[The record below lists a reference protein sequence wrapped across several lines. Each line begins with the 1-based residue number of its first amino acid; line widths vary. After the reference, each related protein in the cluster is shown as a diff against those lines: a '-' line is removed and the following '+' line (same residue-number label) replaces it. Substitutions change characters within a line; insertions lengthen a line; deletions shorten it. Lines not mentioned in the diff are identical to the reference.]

1 MVNPSK
7 SIFFKVDYVKIKI
20 KNIMLRKIAFIV
32 VCCLSMSVFAQ
43 EPKFGHINSVEI
55 LSMMPEKANIEK
67 SINDLNEQWNTEL
80 TKLRDEYYTKIKEY
94 QDKMNNNMLESI
106 KAARQSEITELEKR
120 IAALQKTANE
130 DLQKKQQELF
140 APVIE
145 KVKKAINEVGAE
157 NDLLYI
163 FDLSTQGIIYQSPK
177 SNDITSLVKNKLN
190 LK

>member
-1 MVNPSK
+1 MFK
-7 SIFFKVDYVKIKI
+7 KIILFF
-20 KNIMLRKIAFIV
+20 LCSFS
-32 VCCLSMSVFAQ
+32 LSVLAQ

-55 LSMMPEKANIEK
+55 LSLMPEKATIEK
-67 SINDLNEQWNTEL
+67 SINDLNAQWDNEL
-80 TKLRDEYYTKIKEY
+80 TKLREEYFIKIKDY
-94 QDKMNNNMLESI
+94 QEKLKTNAPESI
-106 KAARQSEITELEKR
+106 KVARQSEIAELEKR
-120 IAALQKTANE
+120 IAAVQKTAND

-177 SNDITSLVKNKLN
+177 SNDITALVKKKLN

>member
-1 MVNPSK
+1 
-7 SIFFKVDYVKIKI
+7 
-20 KNIMLRKIAFIV
+20 MLKKIAFIV
-32 VCCLSMSVFAQ
+32 VCCLSMSVFSQ

-67 SINDLNEQWNTEL
+67 SINELNSQWNAEL
-80 TKLRDEYYTKIKEY
+80 TKLRDEYYTKIKDY
-94 QDKMNNNMLESI
+94 QDKMNNNNMLESI

-145 KVKKAINEVGAE
+145 KVRKAINEVGAE

-177 SNDITSLVKNKLN
+177 SNDITALVKNKLN

>member
-32 VCCLSMSVFAQ
+32 VCCLSMSVFSQ

-55 LSMMPEKANIEK
+55 LSMMPEKENIEK

-80 TKLRDEYYTKIKEY
+80 TKLRDEYFTKIKEY
-94 QDKMNNNMLESI
+94 QDKLNKNMPESI
-106 KAARQSEITELEKR
+106 KAARQSEIAELEKR
-120 IAALQKTANE
+120 IATLQKTAND

-145 KVKKAINEVGAE
+145 KVKKAINEVGTE
-157 NDLLYI
+157 NNLLYI

-177 SNDITSLVKNKLN
+177 SNDITALVKNKLN